1 MATQAIFFGLEL
13 LGHEPRGLGSLLR
26 QRSRR
31 CRSAVDAEVPKQQ
44 ATQRTPAITSY
55 CLLTRRERACLVTLI
70 NTASE
75 LSASMSYDPKVVNLS
90 VVYGCD
96 RVASFGAL

>member
-1 MATQAIFFGLEL
+1 M
-13 LGHEPRGLGSLLR
+13 
-26 QRSRR
+26 
-31 CRSAVDAEVPKQQ
+31 PKQQ
-44 ATQRTPAITSY
+44 AIQRTPAITSY

-75 LSASMSYDPKVVNLS
+75 LSTSISKDPKVVNLS

>member
-1 MATQAIFFGLEL
+1 MATLAIFFGLEL
-13 LGHEPRGLGSLLR
+13 LGHEPRGLGRLLR

-55 CLLTRRERACLVTLI
+55 CLLTRRERACLVALII

-75 LSASMSYDPKVVNLS
+75 LSVCYEE
-90 VVYGCD
+90 
-96 RVASFGAL
+96 ALLVTQL